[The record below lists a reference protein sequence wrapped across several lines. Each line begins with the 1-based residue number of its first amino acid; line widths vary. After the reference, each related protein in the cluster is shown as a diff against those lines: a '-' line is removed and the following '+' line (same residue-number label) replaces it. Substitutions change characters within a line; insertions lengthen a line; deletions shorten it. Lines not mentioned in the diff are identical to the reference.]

1 MPTRR
6 DCPITHPQG
15 PNALKLADV
24 VARIRQGAETS
35 SAAQVEAQ
43 LRALAQHAPEYLSLR
58 PYGACGTPALW
69 VDRRANGN
77 AVMARLREVAAGR
90 HAARASLGA

>member
-1 MPTRR
+1 M
-6 DCPITHPQG
+6 
-15 PNALKLADV
+15 
-24 VARIRQGAETS
+24 RQGSETTTRE
-35 SAAQVEAQ
+35 AIEAQ
-43 LRALAQHAPEYLSLR
+43 LRALAQHAPEYLTLR